1 VRENSDIQIAL
12 FVRDER
18 TGRRAFNAEPLR
30 AWALIQEKPAIGDTL
45 SRVSKMLSEIWQPE
59 CLAANPSKTA
69 TKSKPLTTGA
79 PRGTSNEFAIVIA
92 IA

>member
-18 TGRRAFNAEPLR
+18 TGRRAFNAEALR
-30 AWALIQEKPAIGDTL
+30 ALGIDPAEARERGTH
-45 SRVSKMLSEIWQPE
+45 SRVSKMLSQIWQPE

-69 TKSKPLTTGA
+69 TKSKPFRIGDPL
-79 PRGTSNEFAIVIA
+79 GTSNASLL
-92 IA
+92 